1 MDTRAVHDA
10 VAKLRE
16 ALAQPDEE
24 LTSEIRS
31 ELELALRDV
40 ERALRT
46 RRESSLNERVG
57 ELATRF
63 EVTHPAL
70 AESVASLAR
79 ALAAIGI

>member
-1 MDTRAVHDA
+1 MDPRAVHDA
-10 VAKLRE
+10 VAKLRK
-16 ALAQPDEE
+16 ALEHPDD
-24 LTSEIRS
+24 LTPEVRT
-31 ELELALRDV
+31 ELELALHDV

-46 RRESSLNERVG
+46 RKEASLSERVG

-79 ALAAIGI
+79 ALAGIGI

>member
-1 MDTRAVHDA
+1 MDTRAVHEA
-10 VAKLRE
+10 VAKLRA
-16 ALAQPDEE
+16 ALAPPEN
-24 LTSEIRS
+24 LTPEIRS
-31 ELELALRDV
+31 ELEAALRDV
-40 ERALRT
+40 ERALHMRS
-46 RRESSLNERVG
+46 ESSLNERVG

>member
-1 MDTRAVHDA
+1 MDTRAVHEA
-10 VAKLRE
+10 VAQLRE
-16 ALAQPDEE
+16 ALEHPAD
-24 LTSEIRS
+24 LTPEIRA
-31 ELELALRDV
+31 ELELALREV
-40 ERALRT
+40 ERALGARHA
-46 RRESSLNERVG
+46 SSLNERVG

>member
-10 VAKLRE
+10 VAKLRA
-16 ALAQPDEE
+16 ALAQPDD

-31 ELELALRDV
+31 ELELALHDV

-46 RRESSLNERVG
+46 RREASLNERVG